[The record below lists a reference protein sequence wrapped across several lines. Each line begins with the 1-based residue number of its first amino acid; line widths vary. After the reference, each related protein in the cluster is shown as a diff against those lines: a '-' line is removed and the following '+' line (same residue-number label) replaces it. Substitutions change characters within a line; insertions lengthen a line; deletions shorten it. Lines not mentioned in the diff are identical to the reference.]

1 MRKGGDAAR
10 GEPDACLSVGNYYR
24 KGYGVGMDSAAAFS
38 WYEKAADKKSWE
50 AMLKLSQ
57 MCRDGEGVDV
67 DLGAAQEWAKKAIEE
82 LMPLAENGLAEA
94 QRGLGDCYL
103 RGWGVEQSNDLAFKW
118 YSEAYDGRDWLGATR
133 LAQCYTEGIGVAQN
147 FEQAKMLLEKAAVRF
162 CGEALNN
169 LGECYEN
176 GNLGNEKDSVKA
188 FDYYRKSASEGNAG
202 GLYNVGRC
210 CLNGIGTER
219 NLEQAEMW
227 LKLAAVEKG
236 DFYSYNKKAEELLK
250 EVQNA

>member
-1 MRKGGDAAR
+1 
-10 GEPDACLSVGNYYR
+10 
-24 KGYGVGMDSAAAFS
+24 MDSAAAFS
-38 WYEKAADKKSWE
+38 WYEKAAAKKSWE
-50 AMLKLSQ
+50 AMLKLAS
-57 MCRDGEGVDV
+57 MCRDGEGCTR
-67 DLGAAQEWAKKAIEE
+67 DLSIAEEWAVQAVEE
-82 LMPLAENGLAEA
+82 LTPLAENGLAEA

-133 LAQCYTEGIGVAQN
+133 LARCYAEGLGVAQN
-147 FEQAKMLLEKAAVRF
+147 FEQAKMLLEKAVVRF

-176 GNLGNEKDSVKA
+176 GNLGYEKDSVKA

-202 GLYNVGRC
+202 GLYNIGRC
-210 CLNGIGTER
+210 YLNGIGMEK

-227 LKLAAVEKG
+227 LKLAAAEKG

-250 EVQNA
+250 EIQNA